1 MPDSLGRQQPVERRQ
16 PDDHLRLAEKPPHQV
31 GLGQQPAAST
41 AADGTA
47 ADGTADT
54 GTADFVF
61 VFGADLEAL
70 RGRGRDHVFAEAR
83 RLAEKVRQLGEGGE
97 QVAKP
102 VPANIEI

>member
-31 GLGQQPAAST
+31 CLGQQPAAST

-47 ADGTADT
+47 DN

-70 RGRGRDHVFAEAR
+70 GGRGRDHVFAEAR

>member
-41 AADGTA
+41 ADN
-47 ADGTADT
+47 